1 MMDDTD
7 LLDIPEF
14 LRRKVSKEERIIEE
28 DTEPKKEEESWIKIL
43 NEHREKK
50 ERRALRRKEIIKK
63 KQDVL
68 LRKKRKKYVDN
79 FVMDAVRWKQDTFG
93 KIRKF
98 VTDDITDSE
107 IKSSLRRAIKSD
119 LLIKP
124 SSRTYRIK

>member
-1 MMDDTD
+1 MDDTD

-107 IKSSLRRAIKSD
+107 IKSSLRKAIKLE

>member
-1 MMDDTD
+1 MDDTD

-107 IKSSLRRAIKSD
+107 IKSSLRRAIKAE
-119 LLIKP
+119 LLFKP
-124 SSRTYRIK
+124 SSRTYKVK